1 MPPNATK
8 VFRDWGIL
16 DAVKAFATFPQEACF
31 RAYRDGSVLHKLRL
45 SPDMQDKFGS
55 PHLQIHRRELIEVL
69 YKTALEA
76 GAVIHFDCLV
86 QRVEHGPTKTTV
98 FLAGGKSL
106 QADMVVAGDGERSV
120 LRSVMLGKPNAPVP
134 TGTLVYRLNVDPQ
147 VVLDDPELSK
157 ELKLPTACSWL
168 GPGAHAVVYNLDY
181 DNTVTVA
188 ITCPDPVQGRVQLGP
203 REASVEELKTIM
215 AGWDPMLLRLLDV
228 ATDVRFWTLLQLPE
242 ENRVWTDSE
251 SGRMILIGDAAHS
264 MTPYM

>member
-1 MPPNATK
+1 
-8 VFRDWGIL
+8 
-16 DAVKAFATFPQEACF
+16 
-31 RAYRDGSVLHKLRL
+31 
-45 SPDMQDKFGS
+45 
-55 PHLQIHRRELIEVL
+55 
-69 YKTALEA
+69 
-76 GAVIHFDCLV
+76 
-86 QRVEHGPTKTTV
+86 
-98 FLAGGKSL
+98 
-106 QADMVVAGDGERSV
+106 
-120 LRSVMLGKPNAPVP
+120 MLGKPNAPVP

>member
-16 DAVKAFATFPQEACF
+16 EAVKAYATVPQEVCL
-31 RAYRDGSVLHKLRL
+31 RAYRDGSVLHRHRL
-45 SPDMQDKFGS
+45 SPDTQEKFGS
-55 PHLQIHRRELIEVL
+55 PHLQIHRCQLIEVL

-76 GAVIHFDCLV
+76 GAVVRFGCLV

-98 FLAGGKSL
+98 FVAGGESF

-120 LRSVMLGKPNAPVP
+120 LRSLILGKPNAPVP
-134 TGTLVYRLNVDPQ
+134 TGTLVYRLNLDPQ
-147 VVLDDPELSK
+147 MVLDDPELSK
-157 ELKLPTACSWL
+157 ELKLPIMCSWL
-168 GPGAHAVVYNLDY
+168 GPNAHAVMYNLDY
-181 DNTVTVA
+181 NDMVTVA
-188 ITCPDPVQGRVQLGP
+188 ITCPDPEKDRVQLGP
-203 REASVEELKTIM
+203 REASVDELKTIM

-242 ENRVWTDSE
+242 ENRVWTDNE
-251 SGRMILIGDAAHS
+251 SGTMILIGDAAHS